1 MNPSQANECSPLVL
15 VTDGVGDSLSRSCP
29 TQPLLVTWITLGCFP
44 VRPGFVFHSPFT
56 IIPEEGPSS
65 QNFGGTFQV
74 SESN

>member
-15 VTDGVGDSLSRSCP
+15 ITDGVGESLSRSCP
-29 TQPLLVTWITLGCFP
+29 PTDFAGDLDNIGLFP
-44 VRPGFVFHSPFT
+44 GRASFLFHSLFT

-65 QNFGGTFQV
+65 QNFHGTFQV